1 MKIVICP
8 DSFKGC
14 LGSLEVAGAIKD
26 GVKEIFPDAQYISL
40 PMADGGEGTVDA
52 LLFAIG
58 GKKYKADVLDP
69 LGRKVKAEY
78 AVLSD
83 GTGVLEMASASG
95 LPLLRTNE
103 KNPLITSTYGT
114 GQIILELVKKKVKSI
129 LIGVGGSATVDGG
142 TGMAKALGVKFYS
155 KSGENLQEGGGFLG
169 DLEKI
174 DISGINRDALKTKIT
189 VLCDVN
195 NPLTGKYGA
204 SRIFGPQKGA
214 DKKMVNILEKNL
226 KHYAKIIK
234 KQIRKDIEHIPG
246 SGAAG
251 GLAAGLVAF
260 LNAELK
266 EGAHFIAEK
275 IKLEKNIK
283 DSHLIITGEGKIDSQ
298 VKYGKAI
305 LAVIQIS
312 KKYKKPVVAI
322 CGQISGDLKFLHK
335 YGLSAVFPI
344 TPGPITLEE
353 SIKNSK
359 RFIRNTSAQI
369 AGLVRCFYKNRL
381 NF

>member
-69 LGRKVKAEY
+69 LGRKIKAEY

-169 DLEKI
+169 DLEK
-174 DISGINRDALKTKIT
+174 
-189 VLCDVN
+189 
-195 NPLTGKYGA
+195 
-204 SRIFGPQKGA
+204 
-214 DKKMVNILEKNL
+214 
-226 KHYAKIIK
+226 
-234 KQIRKDIEHIPG
+234 
-246 SGAAG
+246 
-251 GLAAGLVAF
+251 
-260 LNAELK
+260 
-266 EGAHFIAEK
+266 
-275 IKLEKNIK
+275 
-283 DSHLIITGEGKIDSQ
+283 LIYQE
-298 VKYGKAI
+298 
-305 LAVIQIS
+305 
-312 KKYKKPVVAI
+312 
-322 CGQISGDLKFLHK
+322 
-335 YGLSAVFPI
+335 
-344 TPGPITLEE
+344 
-353 SIKNSK
+353 
-359 RFIRNTSAQI
+359 
-369 AGLVRCFYKNRL
+369 
-381 NF
+381 